1 MMAAVTARLKKYTFV
16 CAMAVLL
23 LQAACSA
30 QTPATSS
37 SSPPGSA
44 LALATATQSASSSGL
59 LAGEYITEKGW
70 GHLRISD
77 QQGGLIFSIASV
89 TGEDMCALDGVI
101 RNGQGVVANDTGP
114 STCIVDFVEDDSGI
128 DVSARTP
135 AQCKHF
141 CGYNGEF
148 EAKYLDVKA
157 GCGRSAIQQT
167 RDSFKLLYDSKNY
180 KSALE
185 ALSPVLAECL
195 PTLDWEEE
203 GGIRNDLAIA
213 QYKSGLHEQCLATL
227 EPYAE
232 DAGKDDDAVVD
243 GWPPALADRYLSIV
257 KAARTNMALCSR
269 NIESPSSGSFSGTWN
284 YEEKCGFGHFVT
296 ISFKQ
301 SGDPISGTWS
311 EGTIVKGS
319 DGQFAGKL
327 RGNRLYVR
335 YCGHDEASGYSLCPE
350 FDAESDYFIHVGDS
364 LIRFRMF
371 GTAYREDISLHRQTS
386 RNSERID
393 ESACGDEAG
402 WNAIR

>member
-1 MMAAVTARLKKYTFV
+1 MMAAVTARLTKYTFV

-44 LALATATQSASSSGL
+44 RALATATQSASSSGL

-114 STCIVDFVEDDSGI
+114 STCIVDFMEGDSGI
-128 DVSARTP
+128 DVSTRTP
-135 AQCKHF
+135 AECRRF
-141 CGYNGEF
+141 CGYNGGF
-148 EAKYLDVKA
+148 EARYLRVKA
-157 GCGRSAIQQT
+157 RCGRSAVQQT

-227 EPYAE
+227 APYAE

-243 GWPPALADRYLSIV
+243 GWPPTLADRYLSIV

-284 YEEKCGFGHFVT
+284 YEKKCGFGHFVT
-296 ISFKQ
+296 ISLKQ
-301 SGDPISGTWS
+301 SGDSISGTWS